1 MSTYN
6 GEKYIKTQID
16 SIISQVDVSV
26 ELVIRD
32 DGSSDATKSIVQD
45 YGDSCVL
52 ICGNN
57 VGCAKSF
64 FELLRYANTNYSDD
78 YYFAFADQDDYWM
91 PEKLATAVRQLD
103 AFGKSTPNLYFS
115 NLCVVDGDLKNGKLL
130 YNESV
135 NLDKPH
141 SLIQNYA
148 SGCTMVFNKKAVE
161 MMACCEIDQFRI
173 HDIPL
178 FMLCLFC
185 GNVSFDD
192 NSYIKYR
199 QHGGNVIGAGVY
211 FRQRLNSKMHSLTCF
226 WKQHDKELDAKA
238 LLSVFGHY
246 MEEDDKKLIQKVALY
261 RDNWK
266 YRMELLFSSKFSK
279 VDRWDNLWFKIR
291 VILGVM

>member
-1 MSTYN
+1 MVVLMSTYN

-161 MMACCEIDQFRI
+161 K
-173 HDIPL
+173 
-178 FMLCLFC
+178 FMNTVESETLPEQKD
-185 GNVSFDD
+185 FDVEEAKREK
-192 NSYIKYR
+192 KYNI
-199 QHGGNVIGAGVY
+199 GTIALAIMVVVIALIYVI
-211 FRQRLNSKMHSLTCF
+211 SLITN
-226 WKQHDKELDAKA
+226 Q
-238 LLSVFGHY
+238 
-246 MEEDDKKLIQKVALY
+246 
-261 RDNWK
+261 
-266 YRMELLFSSKFSK
+266 
-279 VDRWDNLWFKIR
+279 
-291 VILGVM
+291 